1 MANANGVRRY
11 VAEVSRRLLALR
23 AESINP
29 QKAVQILVAEKILPP
44 QTSADP
50 EFPLSSAIRSIIPR
64 PENSSSLASVAAYV
78 QACESQGRGDAALQL
93 LGRLKIRR
101 AHGRTSLGVIGVEFA
116 LLMLVLM
123 IHSLF
128 VLPQIQAMFDSVA
141 TPMPPFT
148 RLVFALIGPS
158 GPFLYAAAIVLLLVM
173 AWRLLP
179 AIFGPLLRPID
190 RLLLM
195 LPLVG
200 PSIRQSNSD
209 RMSGWLGFASADTST
224 QSSAIDAAR
233 AWYRGDLLSRECAE
247 VLKSVQSG
255 KGVSSCLIEARGFDS
270 EFKALLAM
278 TEREDSLAALRA
290 RWRIAETLPEQNS
303 ALAPALTQVVLGV
316 LVGAVVI
323 AMYLPIFKLGSVLWT
338 N

>member
-1 MANANGVRRY
+1 MASANGVRRT

-23 AESINP
+23 EESVNSRN
-29 QKAVQILVAEKILPP
+29 AVQILVAEKKLPP
-44 QTSADP
+44 QTNADP

-64 PENSSSLASVAAYV
+64 PENSSSLAGVADYV
-78 QACESQGRGDAALQL
+78 QTCESQGRGDSALQL

-101 AHGRTSLGVIGVEFA
+101 AQGRTSLGVIGVEFA
-116 LLMLVLM
+116 LLILVLT
-123 IHSLF
+123 IHSIF
-128 VLPQIQAMFDSVA
+128 VLPQFEAMFDSVA

-158 GPFLYAAAIVLLLVM
+158 GPFLYAAAIVLLVLM

-190 RLLLM
+190 RLLMM

-200 PSIRQSNSD
+200 PSIRQGNSD
-209 RMSGWLGFASADTST
+209 RMSGWLGFAAADASA
-224 QSSAIDAAR
+224 QSAAVDAAR

-247 VLKSVQSG
+247 VLKAARSG
-255 KGVSSCLIEARGFDS
+255 KDVSSCLVEARGFDS
-270 EFKALLAM
+270 EFKSILAM

-290 RWRIAETLPEQNS
+290 RWRIAETLPEQDS
-303 ALAPALTQVVLGV
+303 PLAPALTQVVLGI